1 MNRILKNSLKLA
13 KILSTP
19 GVNVH
24 VMVFFVDSST
34 NVNNAMVF
42 LFGGEEKGAEE
53 TIERLK

>member
-1 MNRILKNSLKLA
+1 MNRILKNSLNLA

-34 NVNNAMVF
+34 NVNDAIVF
-42 LFGGEEKGAEE
+42 LLGGEGKGAEE

>member
-42 LFGGEEKGAEE
+42 LFGGRRRG
-53 TIERLK
+53 LKKPLRD